1 MISSGSGFCEIA
13 SCFDKPLLVINVHHI
28 SQHFGQR
35 KIVLPTLLS
44 RKSKKF
50 NAKVQHLYLCTYG
63 PDNGFNTFDDFYI
76 LHMPTSE
83 EIFMAVK
90 ELEGLLSGQI
100 PLLTPLQKKI
110 RESRGHHLL
119 SDGLSRISDYYLSEH
134 INFFK

>member
-1 MISSGSGFCEIA
+1 MKMAKFPILIA
-13 SCFDKPLLVINVHHI
+13 INKNFNIKLTILKSTTAIIFSALFLFMVHGQLSYCQDSFSVI
-28 SQHFGQR
+28 
-35 KIVLPTLLS
+35 
-44 RKSKKF
+44 
-50 NAKVQHLYLCTYG
+50 YLEELQ
-63 PDNGFNTFDDFYI
+63 DDYILNDDLYI
-76 LHMPTSE
+76 LHIPTSE